1 MQKLK
6 LVYKDIIGVLSNM
19 LKNPKFKNNLHY
31 EGKIERVDPA
41 DCTSERIFGDMH
53 TGLWIQRAQSLVGCE
68 KTPIGIVF
76 YSDKTH
82 ALQGMQCYPLYSTS
96 YSCECMLFN

>member
-6 LVYKDIIGVLSNM
+6 LVYKDILGVLSNM

-31 EGKIERVDPA
+31 EGKVERVDPA
-41 DCTSERIFGDMH
+41 DPTSERIFGDMH
-53 TGLWIQRAQSLVGCE
+53 TGLWIQRAQALVGGE
-68 KTPIGIVF
+68 KTAVGIVF

-96 YSCECMLFN
+96 CSCVVTLFV